1 MMAYLQ
7 VSTRLKQLRTER
19 QLTQTQIADRV
30 GITRSALSAYEN
42 ETRYPS
48 YDILVKLAYL
58 FGVSTDYLLGK
69 ETLYTLDL
77 TGLSTKEITVVVDMV
92 NLLRSKQ

>member
-1 MMAYLQ
+1 MAYLQ

-30 GITRSALSAYEN
+30 GITRSTLSAYEN

-77 TGLSTKEITVVVDMV
+77 TGLSAKEITVVVDMV